1 MFCRNCGA
9 ENTDGAKFCEK
20 CGKPL
25 DAENTQDV
33 KKSTA
38 HVAAAEGT
46 MSKISLKLGQADK
59 LKKMIS
65 PKYLAGIGAGV
76 VVVA

>member
-59 LKKMIS
+59 L
-65 PKYLAGIGAGV
+65 
-76 VVVA
+76 